1 MCVYLCF
8 GDVMQLYGSFL
19 INVYVGGAYL
29 HVKLTVNNADLMGL
43 GVTCIG
49 LHWFMHYLKCYID
62 FLKYL
67 VDPASSY
74 MLVSKIK
81 PCMSKYKSIYVKAA
95 YGSLKQL

>member
-49 LHWFMHYLKCYID
+49 LH
-62 FLKYL
+62 
-67 VDPASSY
+67 
-74 MLVSKIK
+74 
-81 PCMSKYKSIYVKAA
+81 
-95 YGSLKQL
+95 